1 MRVFWP
7 MHVFVCVLTLP
18 HAYPADTHTTRHNVT
33 VAVEHNWWCSHTW
46 NVGFRFSAESSVEHS
61 TQNSVCS
68 PCSGQKLRKN
78 ARHTKNVCLW
88 SKKILYIL
96 SLPNDDISLEKN
108 KNKKNPAKK
117 SQYLPFQLRS
127 FTSTI
132 SQHRRFWRAI
142 RSARNN
148 DPNQLILCFI
158 LMSNGAAVLP
168 IYMHTTVWAF
178 HSYNYN
184 ETLLIAYGNI
194 IITLHMRASFLIDKI

>member
-1 MRVFWP
+1 MRSLRSNTAHRIPSVLRVLDKNYEKMRDIRKMCVFEAKKSFIFCLYQ
-7 MHVFVCVLTLP
+7 MMTFL
-18 HAYPADTHTTRHNVT
+18 
-33 VAVEHNWWCSHTW
+33 S
-46 NVGFRFSAESSVEHS
+46 
-61 TQNSVCS
+61 
-68 PCSGQKLRKN
+68 RK
-78 ARHTKNVCLW
+78 TKI
-88 SKKILYIL
+88 KKI
-96 SLPNDDISLEKN
+96 
-108 KNKKNPAKK
+108 PAKK

-148 DPNQLILCFI
+148 DPNQLIWCFI